1 MTFNMPLKALAATL
15 VLASA
20 HPVLADTPSLVKDIS
35 VKTELSA
42 VSNAAAAAYW
52 ASLDTDLKT
61 AIATRLADRIGDTGA
76 EIVVDVEEVSLSN
89 GFTEKLGLAETRLV
103 GDIKVTDADD
113 DRRNQFYTLTI
124 DVNRATPMLPPG
136 ADVATLPADTHVY
149 YDAMVNAFAE
159 GLVEKLR

>member
-89 GFTEKLGLAETRLV
+89 GFTEKLGLA
-103 GDIKVTDADD
+103 
-113 DRRNQFYTLTI
+113 
-124 DVNRATPMLPPG
+124 
-136 ADVATLPADTHVY
+136 
-149 YDAMVNAFAE
+149 
-159 GLVEKLR
+159 